1 MSAKTALL
9 EVVSNVQMK
18 DSHRGKCEKEVLW
31 GEEMATYRCM
41 SRVRMINGTTMS
53 FDTFNNQIISFLIAA
68 RVYAS
73 F

>member
-9 EVVSNVQMK
+9 EADSNIKMR
-18 DSHRGKCEKEVLW
+18 DSRRGKCEKEALW
-31 GEEMATYRCM
+31 AEERATQINM

-53 FDTFNNQIISFLIAA
+53 FDSFNNQIISFLTAA